1 MSIQIHNAHDAIF
14 KTFFTDIEVATNFI
28 TIYLPKHMKQA
39 CDFSTLKIEPGS
51 FVDADL
57 KQHHSDIL
65 YSLKVNG
72 MRGYVYLN
80 LEHQSTAEEL
90 MPFRM
95 HRYKVAIMQQHL
107 NQGNKKL
114 PVVISMLF
122 YHGKGQ
128 YPYRLKL
135 IDCVE
140 DTPFAKA
147 HFFDDP
153 LLIDLNVLPDEEIY
167 RHKQLAFLEIVQKH
181 IFTRDLEDIA
191 DHIIKLIKRVKP
203 DHDLFNQL
211 VYYMLVKGETANVNQ
226 VIEKLKTI
234 EDYEEDIMNAAQQL
248 KQQGRQEGLYEG
260 RQEGLQ
266 KGEYRKA
273 INIAKKMLAKRI
285 NLPLIKEITGLSD
298 QDLLTL
304 EE

>member
-1 MSIQIHNAHDAIF
+1 MQ
-14 KTFFTDIEVATNFI
+14 
-28 TIYLPKHMKQA
+28 KHISSM
-39 CDFSTLKIEPGS
+39 TLL
-51 FVDADL
+51 V
-57 KQHHSDIL
+57 
-65 YSLKVNG
+65 
-72 MRGYVYLN
+72 
-80 LEHQSTAEEL
+80 
-90 MPFRM
+90 
-95 HRYKVAIMQQHL
+95 
-107 NQGNKKL
+107 
-114 PVVISMLF
+114 
-122 YHGKGQ
+122 
-128 YPYRLKL
+128 
-135 IDCVE
+135 
-140 DTPFAKA
+140 
-147 HFFDDP
+147 
-153 LLIDLNVLPDEEIY
+153 DLNVLPDEEIY

-191 DHIIKLIKRVKP
+191 DHIIKLIKQVKP

-248 KQQGRQEGLYEG
+248 KQQGRQEG
-260 RQEGLQ
+260 
-266 KGEYRKA
+266 EYRKA